1 MKQIMN
7 HVRRYRALL
16 AGIVILTILQ
26 VGSSLLSPTILATL
40 VSNGILKQNQAV
52 ILQQGGFMLLTST
65 LDLVLS
71 ILVVRFIGKFSAGL
85 SKDLRLS
92 MFTKIQHF
100 SMQDFQKFG
109 TSSYINRTTRDIQS
123 LAQTLGFSMS
133 MVLMAPLLLVGS
145 IILSIRMNFTLS
157 LVLLGSIPF
166 LGIAVALLV
175 KTVSKDFTIMR
186 QMTDTLTQ
194 IIRDSLTGIRVIR
207 AFNKSEY
214 EVERFDQVNEKYREL
229 IFGMYIKFSLIM
241 PLMMITI
248 NFANLAVVL
257 VGAHLIQASQ
267 LEVGALMAVIQYSVL
282 VLIALLLLSIIFI
295 MIPQGLVAAK
305 RINEVLEQENIQTFV
320 SDDYGL
326 EKIDTVEFKDVSF
339 KYEGAEKAML
349 NHVNFT
355 AKVGEKIAII
365 GSTGAGKST
374 LVNLLM
380 RFLDTTSGELLMN
393 GVNIQEFTEKELRE
407 QIAFV
412 PQNRMLFEGTIR
424 DNLRFGNEHATDEEM
439 IQALKQAEAWE
450 FVSSLEEGLDAH
462 VEQKGDNF
470 SGGQKQRLS
479 IARALVKHASIYVYD
494 DSFSALDAKTEAK
507 LRANLAEI
515 NQKSIIFV
523 VAQRISSVTD
533 ATKII
538 VLHEG
543 NVVGIGTHDELKESN
558 QIYQE
563 IMNSQSSLEEME
575 DTHE

>member
-1 MKQIMN
+1 MDCKKNGGYLI
-7 HVRRYRALL
+7 HHIRLL
-16 AGIVILTILQ
+16 NGRLYQ
-26 VGSSLLSPTILATL
+26 KLLSKEPDALFRSEQEKI
-40 VSNGILKQNQAV
+40 
-52 ILQQGGFMLLTST
+52 
-65 LDLVLS
+65 LS
-71 ILVVRFIGKFSAGL
+71 ILWNDTEGYITCSELSCRTGL
-85 SKDLRLS
+85 A
-92 MFTKIQHF
+92 
-100 SMQDFQKFG
+100 
-109 TSSYINRTTRDIQS
+109 N
-123 LAQTLGFSMS
+123 
-133 MVLMAPLLLVGS
+133 
-145 IILSIRMNFTLS
+145 N
-157 LVLLGSIPF
+157 
-166 LGIAVALLV
+166 
-175 KTVSKDFTIMR
+175 
-186 QMTDTLTQ
+186 TLT
-194 IIRDSLTGIRVIR
+194 SML
-207 AFNKSEY
+207 K
-214 EVERFDQVNEKYREL
+214 K
-229 IFGMYIKFSLIM
+229 
-241 PLMMITI
+241 
-248 NFANLAVVL
+248 
-257 VGAHLIQASQ
+257 
-267 LEVGALMAVIQYSVL
+267 LE
-282 VLIALLLLSIIFI
+282 
-295 MIPQGLVAAK
+295 
-305 RINEVLEQENIQTFV
+305 EQ
-320 SDDYGL
+320 GL

-349 NHVNFT
+349 NNVDFT

-380 RFLDTTSGELLMN
+380 RFLDTTTGELLMN
-393 GVNIQEFTEKELRE
+393 GVNIREFTEKELRE

-515 NQKSIIFV
+515 NQQSIIFV

>member
-16 AGIVILTILQ
+16 AGIVFLTILQ

-92 MFTKIQHF
+92 MFTKIQYF
-100 SMQDFQKFG
+100 STQDFQKFG

-145 IILSIRMNFTLS
+145 IILSVRMNFTLS

-214 EVERFDQVNEKYREL
+214 EVERFDQVNEKYRKL

-320 SDDYGL
+320 SEDYGL
-326 EKIDTVEFKDVSF
+326 EKINTVEFKDVSF

-349 NHVNFT
+349 NKVDFT

-393 GVNIQEFTEKELRE
+393 GVNIREFTEKELRE

-439 IQALKQAEAWE
+439 IQVLKQAEAWE

-515 NQKSIIFV
+515 NQQSIVFV

>member
-1 MKQIMN
+1 
-7 HVRRYRALL
+7 
-16 AGIVILTILQ
+16 
-26 VGSSLLSPTILATL
+26 
-40 VSNGILKQNQAV
+40 
-52 ILQQGGFMLLTST
+52 
-65 LDLVLS
+65 
-71 ILVVRFIGKFSAGL
+71 
-85 SKDLRLS
+85 
-92 MFTKIQHF
+92 
-100 SMQDFQKFG
+100 
-109 TSSYINRTTRDIQS
+109 
-123 LAQTLGFSMS
+123 
-133 MVLMAPLLLVGS
+133 
-145 IILSIRMNFTLS
+145 
-157 LVLLGSIPF
+157 
-166 LGIAVALLV
+166 
-175 KTVSKDFTIMR
+175 MR

-320 SDDYGL
+320 SKDYGL

-349 NHVNFT
+349 NHVDFT

-380 RFLDTTSGELLMN
+380 RFLDTSSGELLMN
-393 GVNIQEFTEKELRE
+393 GVNIKEFTEKELRE

-412 PQNRMLFEGTIR
+412 PQNRMLFEGSIR

-479 IARALVKHASIYVYD
+479 IARALVKQASIYVYD

-515 NQKSIIFV
+515 NQQSIVFV

>member
-1 MKQIMN
+1 
-7 HVRRYRALL
+7 
-16 AGIVILTILQ
+16 
-26 VGSSLLSPTILATL
+26 
-40 VSNGILKQNQAV
+40 
-52 ILQQGGFMLLTST
+52 
-65 LDLVLS
+65 
-71 ILVVRFIGKFSAGL
+71 
-85 SKDLRLS
+85 

-100 SMQDFQKFG
+100 STQDFQKFG

-133 MVLMAPLLLVGS
+133 MVLMAPLMLVGS
-145 IILSIRMNFTLS
+145 IILSVRMNFTLS

-320 SDDYGL
+320 SEDYGL

-349 NHVNFT
+349 NHVDFT

-380 RFLDTTSGELLMN
+380 RFLDTSSGELLMN
-393 GVNIQEFTEKELRE
+393 GVNIREFTEKELRE

-412 PQNRMLFEGTIR
+412 PQNRMLFEGSIR

-450 FVSSLEEGLDAH
+450 FVSSLEEGLDAY

-479 IARALVKHASIYVYD
+479 IARALVKQASIYVYD

-515 NQKSIIFV
+515 NQQSIIFV